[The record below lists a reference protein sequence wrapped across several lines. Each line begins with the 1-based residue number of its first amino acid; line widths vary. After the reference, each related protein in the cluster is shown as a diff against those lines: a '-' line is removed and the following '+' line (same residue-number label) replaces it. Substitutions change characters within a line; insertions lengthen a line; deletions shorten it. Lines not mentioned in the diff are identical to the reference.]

1 MVMIPTFNEF
11 SLKFPRELGRL
22 EGTLHVMELGHN
34 PLVIPPGPIVNKG
47 TAAILE
53 WLKKNEKEVK
63 FRTLSVVL
71 TLQ

>member
-1 MVMIPTFNEF
+1 MVRRSIFDEF
-11 SLKFPRELGRL
+11 SLKFLRELGRL
-22 EGTLHVMELGHN
+22 ESTLHVMELGHN

-47 TAAILE
+47 TSAILE

-63 FRTLSVVL
+63 FRTLIDVL